1 MEYFTVGPVAC
12 YPEVLK
18 EMGHQMFSHA
28 SERYRNLHKET
39 TEKLKQI
46 LETKQHVFLVPSSGT
61 GLMEASVRNCV
72 ENKMLVCVNGTFG
85 ERYAAVGESNGK
97 QVERL
102 EVPYGEPVTPDL
114 LEKKLSSSPDVE
126 AVAIVHNETSTGV
139 LNPLPE
145 LASIVKKH
153 DKLLFVDAVSS
164 MGGGRDQG

>member
-28 SERYRNLHKET
+28 SERYRGLHKET

-114 LEKKLSSSPDVE
+114 LEKKFSSSPDVE